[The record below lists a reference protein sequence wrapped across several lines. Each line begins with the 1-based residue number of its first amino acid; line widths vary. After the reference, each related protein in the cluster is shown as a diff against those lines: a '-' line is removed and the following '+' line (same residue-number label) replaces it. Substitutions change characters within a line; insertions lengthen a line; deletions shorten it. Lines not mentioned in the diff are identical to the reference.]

1 MSAKHDLAK
10 HFGLNPDNMSKAELN
25 NKLRKKLIEAGIA
38 KPTGQYVV
46 TGFNQTKPQVIMK
59 MISDLGLS
67 IKPLVRLDKNRLNKI
82 TRGSNAD
89 TEFVVRNIVQD
100 M

>member
-10 HFGLNPDNMSKAELN
+10 HFGLNPDNMSKADLN

-38 KPTGQYVV
+38 KPTGQYIV
-46 TGFNQTKPQVIMK
+46 TGFSNTKPQTIMK

-67 IKPLVRLDKNRLNKI
+67 IKPLVRVDKNRLNKI
-82 TRGSNAD
+82 TRGSD
-89 TEFVVRNIVQD
+89 VYSERDIRNI